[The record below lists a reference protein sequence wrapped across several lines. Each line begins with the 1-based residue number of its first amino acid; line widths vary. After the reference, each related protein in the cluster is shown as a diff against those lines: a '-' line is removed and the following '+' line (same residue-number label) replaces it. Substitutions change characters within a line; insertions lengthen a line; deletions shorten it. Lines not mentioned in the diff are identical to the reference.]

1 MTSHPQRHYTLDDY
15 FMVEAT
21 STIRHEYCDGQ
32 IFAMAGASVAHND
45 IAANVLAALRVGLR
59 GSGCRAFGSD
69 LRIATANDLFTY
81 PDVSV
86 VCGEPVLVPG
96 RPDTVTNPVLLIEVL
111 SDATRDYDRGE
122 KLAAYQGIATLREVL
137 LVDQHSVSVEHWC
150 RGADGHWSSE
160 NWGTLDADIALRTPP
175 ARLAIAEIYR
185 EVFAAPNS

>member
-45 IAANVLAALRVGLR
+45 IAANVLSALRLGLR
-59 GSGCRAFGSD
+59 GSGCRAFGND

-86 VCGEPVLVPG
+86 VCGEPVLVPD
-96 RPDTVTNPVLLIEVL
+96 RPDTVTNPVLLVEVL

-122 KLAAYQGIATLREVL
+122 KLAAYQGITTLREVL
-137 LVDQHSVSVEHWC
+137 LVDQHSVSVERWY
-150 RGADGHWSSE
+150 RGTEGSWSFEDWRS
-160 NWGTLDADIALRTPP
+160 LDAEVLIRAAP

-185 EVFAAPNS
+185 EVFAAPTS